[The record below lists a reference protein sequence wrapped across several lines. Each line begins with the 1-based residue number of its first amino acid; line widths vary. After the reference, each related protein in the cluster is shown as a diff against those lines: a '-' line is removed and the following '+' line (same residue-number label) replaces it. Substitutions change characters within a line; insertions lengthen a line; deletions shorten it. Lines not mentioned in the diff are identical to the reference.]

1 MALIRPGHPGRSVQG
16 RDVAATAAGLG
27 VAVAVLTLLV
37 VFTGGEAVLTA
48 LGRAAPPLVAA
59 VAAAVLAWLC
69 LWGLALRAVL
79 SAAGGSLGAV
89 DAVLVNAGAAFA
101 NHVTPFGQ
109 VGGEPLAAWLLA
121 DVSGTPFER
130 SLGAMT
136 SFDTVNVVPSLSLAA
151 VGLGYYA
158 SVAVLGAE
166 LRSVAAG
173 LAVVAVAAPALAAL
187 VWRHRR
193 GVETALVAVVTPP
206 LRVVGRLL
214 PVVSPPERAAI
225 EKRVGGFLGA
235 IESVA
240 TDRRRLG
247 VALACSTAGWLAQ
260 AVGLWL
266 ALRAVGATVPV
277 YVPLFV
283 VPLGTV
289 GSAMPTPG
297 GLGGIE
303 PIQVGLLTATT
314 AAAAAS
320 VTAAVLVFS
329 VGGFLL
335 TTSVGAAA
343 VAVLQ
348 VRERS
353 VGG

>member
-1 MALIRPGHPGRSVQG
+1 MIRRHRGRSVQG
-16 RDVAATAAGLG
+16 RDLAALAVGLAVGAAVLVALS
-27 VAVAVLTLLV
+27 AVA
-37 VFTGGEAVLTA
+37 GGEAVLAA
-48 LGRAAPPLVAA
+48 LERAALQPVAG
-59 VAAAVLAWLC
+59 VGAAVLAWLC

-79 SAAGGSLGAV
+79 AATGSRIGTV

-109 VGGEPLAAWLLA
+109 AGGEPVAAWLLS
-121 DVSGTPFER
+121 DVSGAPFER

-136 SFDTVNVVPSLSLAA
+136 SFDVLNVVPSLSLAT

-158 SVAVLGAE
+158 SVAVLGAT
-166 LRSVAAG
+166 LRSVAVG
-173 LAVVAVAAPALAAL
+173 LAVVAVVAPALAAGA
-187 VWRHRR
+187 WRRRR
-193 GVETALVAVVTPP
+193 GIEAALVAVLAPP
-206 LRVVGRLL
+206 LRVGGRLL
-214 PVVSPPERAAI
+214 PVVSPPERADV
-225 EKRVGGFLGA
+225 ERRVAGFLGA

>member
-1 MALIRPGHPGRSVQG
+1 M
-16 RDVAATAAGLG
+16 
-27 VAVAVLTLLV
+27 AVLTLLV
-37 VFTGGEAVLTA
+37 VLTGGEAVLTA
-48 LGRAAPPLVAA
+48 LGRATPPLVAA

-79 SAAGGSLGAV
+79 SAAGGSLGAA

-136 SFDTVNVVPSLSLAA
+136 SFDTVNVIPSLSLAA

-158 SVAVLGAE
+158 SVAVLGAR

-173 LAVVAVAAPALAAL
+173 LAVVAVIAPALAAL
-187 VWRHRR
+187 TWRHRR

-206 LRVVGRLL
+206 LRAVGRLL

-225 EKRVGGFLGA
+225 EER
-235 IESVA
+235 
-240 TDRRRLG
+240 
-247 VALACSTAGWLAQ
+247 
-260 AVGLWL
+260 
-266 ALRAVGATVPV
+266 
-277 YVPLFV
+277 
-283 VPLGTV
+283 
-289 GSAMPTPG
+289 
-297 GLGGIE
+297 
-303 PIQVGLLTATT
+303 
-314 AAAAAS
+314 
-320 VTAAVLVFS
+320 